1 MKKLM
6 LLIVL
11 AGSLVIAVPA
21 WAHFGMI
28 IPSDQMVMQGE
39 DKTVH
44 LNLLFW
50 HPFEGLGMN
59 LVKPKAFAVVK
70 DGKTTDL
77 LGALKEKK
85 AGEYLTWESD
95 YKIGRPGLY
104 VFHMEPQPYWEPEE
118 DCYIIHYTKTY
129 MAAYGDDEGW
139 DAPIGIKTEIVPVSK
154 PFGLYAGNVFQG
166 QVLLDGKPVPGAE
179 VEVEYYMG
187 GQAGQAPSDYMITQ
201 TVKADPNGI
210 FTYAAPKAGWW
221 GFAALNTAEEKM
233 KHDGEDKE
241 IEIGAVIWVKFHEM
255 K

>member
-1 MKKLM
+1 
-6 LLIVL
+6 
-11 AGSLVIAVPA
+11 
-21 WAHFGMI
+21 MI

-50 HPFEGLGMN
+50 HPFEGHGMN
-59 LVKPKAFAVVK
+59 LVKPKVFAVVK

-77 LGALKEKK
+77 LGSLKEKK
-85 AGEYLTWESD
+85 EGEFLTWNAD

-104 VFHMEPQPYWEPEE
+104 AFHMEPQPYWEPEE
-118 DCYIIHYTKTY
+118 DCFIIHYTKAY
-129 MAAYGDDEGW
+129 VAAFGDDEGW
-139 DAPIGIKTEIVPVSK
+139 DAPLGIRTEIVPVSK

-166 QVLLDGKPVPGAE
+166 QVLLNGQPVPGAE
-179 VEVEYYMG
+179 VEVEYYME
-187 GQAGQAPSDYMITQ
+187 GQAGEAPSDYMVTQ

-221 GFAALNTAEEKM
+221 GFAALNTADEKM
-233 KHDGEDKE
+233 KHDGEDKD